1 MRDDDPFSN
10 DTARVTWA
18 DWAVAMA
25 EERVRVR
32 RPKEMPI
39 PLQVMVTFRC
49 GGLDC
54 SAMLPEGKTL
64 H

>member
-1 MRDDDPFSN
+1 MRDDDPFS
-10 DTARVTWA
+10 DDSARVTSV
-18 DWAVAMA
+18 DWALAGETRFRVPPRGKLPVA
-25 EERVRVR
+25 
-32 RPKEMPI
+32 
-39 PLQVMVTFRC
+39 LQVMVTFRC

>member
-10 DTARVTWA
+10 DTARTWD

-25 EERVRVR
+25 EERFRVPPR
-32 RPKEMPI
+32 DEMPKA
-39 PLQVMVTFRC
+39 LQVMVTFRC

-54 SAMLPEGKTL
+54 SAVLPEGKTL

>member
-10 DTARVTWA
+10 DTARVTWG
-18 DWAVAMA
+18 DWAVAMV
-25 EERVRVR
+25 EERLRVPPR
-32 RPKEMPI
+32 DEMPMA
-39 PLQVMVTFRC
+39 LQVMVTFRC

-54 SAMLPEGKTL
+54 SALLPEGKTL

>member
-10 DTARVTWA
+10 DTARVSWA
-18 DWAVAMA
+18 DWAAAIA
-25 EERVRVR
+25 EERFRVPPR
-32 RPKEMPI
+32 DEMPTA
-39 PLQVMVTFRC
+39 LQIMVTFRC

-54 SAMLPEGKTL
+54 SAMSPEGKTR

>member
-10 DTARVTWA
+10 DSARVSSAEWA
-18 DWAVAMA
+18 LAVAA
-25 EERVRVR
+25 ERFRVPPRG
-32 RPKEMPI
+32 ELPI
-39 PLQVMVTFRC
+39 ALQVMVTFRC

-54 SAMLPEGKTL
+54 SAMLPEGKTR

>member
-10 DTARVTWA
+10 DTTRVTWD

-25 EERVRVR
+25 EGRFRVPPRG
-32 RPKEMPI
+32 KMPTA
-39 PLQVMVTFRC
+39 LQVMVTFRC

-54 SAMLPEGKTL
+54 SAALPEGKTL

>member
-1 MRDDDPFSN
+1 MRDDDPYSDDHN
-10 DTARVTWA
+10 PVTTA
-18 DWAVAMA
+18 DWALAMA
-25 EERVRVR
+25 EARFRVPPRGEL
-32 RPKEMPI
+32 PMA
-39 PLQVMVTFRC
+39 LQVMVTFRC